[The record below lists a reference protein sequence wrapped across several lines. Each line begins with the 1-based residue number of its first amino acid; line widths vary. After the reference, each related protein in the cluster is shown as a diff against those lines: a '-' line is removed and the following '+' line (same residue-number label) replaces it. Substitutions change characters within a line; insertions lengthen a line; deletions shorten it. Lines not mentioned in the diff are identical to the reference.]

1 MPILSLILLFIFLNF
16 FYQYLLIFSIRNP
29 LSVST
34 VPISHL
40 LFIGSL
46 IFNQKLSVKL
56 FTRWHL
62 NYRLIVCI
70 LRTGLIYK
78 LNTHSYVTYLPRVP
92 RNHTVQELIPNPYF
106 HVERQLNVAL
116 LILKYNTTITLTND
130 VIVNSMHSN

>member
-1 MPILSLILLFIFLNF
+1 MLMLSLILLFIFFNF

-56 FTRWHL
+56 VTRWHL

-70 LRTGLIYK
+70 LRMGLIYK

-92 RNHTVQELIPNPYF
+92 LNHTVQELIPNPYF
-106 HVERQLNVAL
+106 QVERQLNVAL
-116 LILKYNTTITLTND
+116 LILKHNTTITLTND